1 MDKNKEQVVNII
13 NSCDI
18 LLRFPTNNNMSLM
31 YPFSQII
38 KAILLSEEEYNKELG
53 KNIAGFFEYEINEE
67 NSIFNTLDKVA
78 IIKRLDDIDSFKMWK
93 DLIDLFN
100 KKWEFVERNNRYKE
114 IEQWIMNDIEKFS
127 KNKIILK
134 ED

>member
-1 MDKNKEQVVNII
+1 MEENKKQIINMI

-38 KAILLSEEEYNKELG
+38 KAILLSEEKYSEELG

-67 NSIFNTLDKVA
+67 SSIFNTLDKVA
-78 IIKRLDDIDSFKMWK
+78 IIKRFDDIDSFKIWK
-93 DLIDLFN
+93 DLVDLFN
-100 KKWEFVERNNRYKE
+100 EKWKFVERNDRYKE

-127 KNKIILK
+127 KK
-134 ED
+134 

>member
-1 MDKNKEQVVNII
+1 MDKNKEQVVNMI

-38 KAILLSEEEYNKELG
+38 KAILLSKERYCEELG
-53 KNIAGFFEYEINEE
+53 KNIAGFFEYEINEG
-67 NSIFNTLDKVA
+67 NSIFNTLDKVT

-93 DLIDLFN
+93 NLVDLFN

-127 KNKIILK
+127 KK
-134 ED
+134 

>member
-1 MDKNKEQVVNII
+1 MDKNKEQVVNMI

-38 KAILLSEEEYNKELG
+38 KAILLSEEGYCEELG

-93 DLIDLFN
+93 DLVDLFN

-127 KNKIILK
+127 KK
-134 ED
+134 

>member
-1 MDKNKEQVVNII
+1 MDKNKEQVVNMI

-38 KAILLSEEEYNKELG
+38 KAILLSEERYCEELG
-53 KNIAGFFEYEINEE
+53 KNIAGFFEYEINEG
-67 NSIFNTLDKVA
+67 NSIFNTLAKVT
-78 IIKRLDDIDSFKMWK
+78 IIKRLDE
-93 DLIDLFN
+93 
-100 KKWEFVERNNRYKE
+100 KWEFVERNNRYKE

-127 KNKIILK
+127 KK
-134 ED
+134 

>member
-1 MDKNKEQVVNII
+1 MEENKKQVVNMI

-38 KAILLSEEEYNKELG
+38 KAILLSEEEYGEELG

-67 NSIFNTLDKVA
+67 NSMFNTLDKVT
-78 IIKRLDDIDSFKMWK
+78 IIKRLDDIDSFKIWK
-93 DLIDLFN
+93 DLVGLFN
-100 KKWEFVERNNRYKE
+100 GKWKFVERNDRYKE

-127 KNKIILK
+127 KK
-134 ED
+134 

>member
-1 MDKNKEQVVNII
+1 MDKNKEQVVNMI

-38 KAILLSEEEYNKELG
+38 KAILLSEERYCEELG
-53 KNIAGFFEYEINEE
+53 KNIAGFFEYEINEG
-67 NSIFNTLDKVA
+67 NSIFNILDKVT

-93 DLIDLFN
+93 NLVDLFN

-127 KNKIILK
+127 KK
-134 ED
+134 

>member
-1 MDKNKEQVVNII
+1 MDKNKEQVVNMI

-38 KAILLSEEEYNKELG
+38 KAILLSKERYCEELG
-53 KNIAGFFEYEINEE
+53 KNIAGFFEYEINEG
-67 NSIFNTLDKVA
+67 NSIFNTLDKVT

-93 DLIDLFN
+93 DLVDLFN

-127 KNKIILK
+127 KK
-134 ED
+134 

>member
-1 MDKNKEQVVNII
+1 MDKNKEQVVNMI

-38 KAILLSEEEYNKELG
+38 KAILLSEEGYCEEIG

-93 DLIDLFN
+93 DLVDLFN

-127 KNKIILK
+127 KK
-134 ED
+134 

>member
-1 MDKNKEQVVNII
+1 MYKNKEQVVNMI

-38 KAILLSEEEYNKELG
+38 KAILLSEERYCEELG
-53 KNIAGFFEYEINEE
+53 KNIAGFFEYEINEG
-67 NSIFNTLDKVA
+67 NSIFNTLDKVT

-93 DLIDLFN
+93 DLVDLFN

-127 KNKIILK
+127 KK
-134 ED
+134 

>member
-1 MDKNKEQVVNII
+1 MDKNKEQVVNMI

-38 KAILLSEEEYNKELG
+38 KAILLSEERYCEELG
-53 KNIAGFFEYEINEE
+53 KNIAGFFEYEINEG
-67 NSIFNTLDKVA
+67 NSIFNTLDKVT

-93 DLIDLFN
+93 DLVDLFN

-127 KNKIILK
+127 KK
-134 ED
+134 

>member
-1 MDKNKEQVVNII
+1 MDKNKEQVVNMI

-38 KAILLSEEEYNKELG
+38 KAILLSEEGYCEELG

-67 NSIFNTLDKVA
+67 DSIFNTLDKVA

-93 DLIDLFN
+93 DLVDLFN

-127 KNKIILK
+127 KK
-134 ED
+134 

>member
-1 MDKNKEQVVNII
+1 MDKNKEQVVNMI

-38 KAILLSEEEYNKELG
+38 KAILLSEEGYCEELG

-67 NSIFNTLDKVA
+67 NSIFNTLDKIA

-93 DLIDLFN
+93 DLVDLFN

-127 KNKIILK
+127 KK
-134 ED
+134 

>member
-1 MDKNKEQVVNII
+1 MDKNKEQVVNMI

-38 KAILLSEEEYNKELG
+38 KAILLSKEGCCEELG
-53 KNIAGFFEYEINEE
+53 KNIAGFFEYEINKE

-93 DLIDLFN
+93 DLVDLFN

-127 KNKIILK
+127 KK
-134 ED
+134 

>member
-1 MDKNKEQVVNII
+1 MDKNKEQVVNMI

-38 KAILLSEEEYNKELG
+38 KAILLSEERYCEELG
-53 KNIAGFFEYEINEE
+53 KNIAGFFEYEINEG
-67 NSIFNTLDKVA
+67 NSIFNTLAKVT

-93 DLIDLFN
+93 DLVDLFN

-127 KNKIILK
+127 KK
-134 ED
+134 